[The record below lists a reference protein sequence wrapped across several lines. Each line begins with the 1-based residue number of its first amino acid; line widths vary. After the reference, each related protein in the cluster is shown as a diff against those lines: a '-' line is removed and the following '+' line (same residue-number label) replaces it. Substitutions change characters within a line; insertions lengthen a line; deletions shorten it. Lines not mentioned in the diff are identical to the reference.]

1 MNIKKYIKNLPVIE
15 NQQHIYRVAGV
26 IIIYEPNS
34 SLLTNINSVINQLD
48 ILIIVNNGKSNTY
61 TFNKWFPNKIIYVE
75 YFPENIGVA
84 SGLNIAAEL
93 AIQNDMDYLLMMDQD
108 SCASPNLIGYYLNM
122 LENIKDP
129 IPALLSPYYIYKNYE
144 SKIYNE
150 DYREVDFAMTSG
162 SF

>member
-1 MNIKKYIKNLPVIE
+1 MNIKKYIKKLPVIE

-61 TFNKWFPNKIIYVE
+61 TFNKWFPNKKIYVE
-75 YFPENIGVA
+75 YFPDNIGVA

-93 AIQNDMDYLLMMDQD
+93 AIQ
-108 SCASPNLIGYYLNM
+108 
-122 LENIKDP
+122 
-129 IPALLSPYYIYKNYE
+129 
-144 SKIYNE
+144 
-150 DYREVDFAMTSG
+150 T
-162 SF
+162 